1 MRVREERIP
10 NLGDKM
16 ASRAGQKG
24 TIGMVIPECD
34 MPFTKDG
41 LRPDLIINP
50 HAIPSRMTI
59 GQFVEAIMGKA
70 CAMKGG
76 FGDCTAYNNKGSKV
90 GVFGKMLSNY
100 GYHSSGNE
108 LLYNGM
114 TGEQLETE
122 IFMGPTYYMR
132 LKHMVKDKINHRPT
146 GRVNP
151 LTKQPVAGRAN
162 DGGLRIGEMERD
174 GVISHGAT
182 EFLRESMMERADKYY
197 MAICNTTGM
206 IAVYNPDKNLF
217 MSPLADGPIQF
228 SGSVNQDDMNIEHIT
243 KFGRSFS
250 IVCVPYSFKLLMQEL
265 QSINV
270 HMRIITEDNIDQ
282 IENMSFSN
290 NIQKLTHNE
299 HLDTKETIEQVQKD
313 IRVLLRE
320 SKGHKFVI
328 EDVEDS
334 PEYHPAET
342 PEFQPQTPDM
352 PPPESP
358 GYQPMTPDM
367 PPPESP
373 EESPEYMV
381 GTPEF
386 QPMTPPMSPVT
397 APETKPKGYFIDT
410 PTDDESSPPAPP
422 STTPPTKTYKGG
434 DRVSYVK
441 DSIPG
446 RPWIVTPLN
455 KPNLYK
461 IESEGA
467 NQEVEIVTPL
477 DIKPYETHIPMPGY
491 GMSQDGHMPQTQIPS
506 INIAPVFNMPGSTS
520 TLEQSNANSS
530 NANESVKIP
539 TNEFTSNDTSFS
551 TPEIPDI
558 TPKEDSSAKMDF
570 NNIII
575 KKV

>member
-1 MRVREERIP
+1 
-10 NLGDKM
+10 
-16 ASRAGQKG
+16 
-24 TIGMVIPECD
+24 
-34 MPFTKDG
+34 
-41 LRPDLIINP
+41 
-50 HAIPSRMTI
+50 
-59 GQFVEAIMGKA
+59 
-70 CAMKGG
+70 
-76 FGDCTAYNNKGSKV
+76 
-90 GVFGKMLSNY
+90 
-100 GYHSSGNE
+100 
-108 LLYNGM
+108 M

-146 GRVNP
+146 GRVNQ

-217 MSPLADGPIQF
+217 MSPLVDGPIQF
-228 SGSVNQDDMNIEHIT
+228 SGTVNEQESNIQNIT

-282 IENMSFSN
+282 IENLSFSK
-290 NIQKLTHNE
+290 NIQKLTHTE
-299 HLDTKETIEQVQKD
+299 HLDTKETIDQVQRD

-320 SKGHKFVI
+320 SNNDKFVI
-328 EDVEDS
+328 EDVE
-334 PEYHPAET
+334 AT
-342 PEFQPQTPDM
+342 PVFQPQTPDM
-352 PPPESP
+352 PPPSESP
-358 GYQPMTPDM
+358 ELLPHTPDM
-367 PPPESP
+367 SPPEDASP
-373 EESPEYMV
+373 QYMV

-386 QPMTPPMSPVT
+386 QPMTPETTPFVSPQMM
-397 APETKPKGYFIDT
+397 KRGQFMDT
-410 PTDDESSPPAPP
+410 PSDDESSPPLPP
-422 STTPPTKTYKGG
+422 SQPETSPSYHPITPEKTYKGG

-441 DSIPG
+441 DSTPG
-446 RPWIVTPLN
+446 RPWIVTPLT

-467 NQEVEIVTPL
+467 NQEVEIVTPF
-477 DIKPYETHIPMPGY
+477 DIKPYETHIPLPGY
-491 GMSQDGHMPQTQIPS
+491 GLQQEGQQMQQIPS
-506 INIAPVFNMPGSTS
+506 IHIAPVFNMPGNTTSSEQPSISTTNHS
-520 TLEQSNANSS
+520 ETI
-530 NANESVKIP
+530 KIP
-539 TNEFTSNDTSFS
+539 TTDVVSNEQSSENSRV
-551 TPEIPDI
+551 
-558 TPKEDSSAKMDF
+558 EDSPAKIDF
-570 NNIII
+570 NNFII